1 MNRYLSLKALIWA
14 LCVTVAMASYD
25 KHHRIVV
32 YYDEIYVYPKGD
44 NSTLE
49 MDVAMFPFSQP
60 YKNVS

>member
-1 MNRYLSLKALIWA
+1 M
-14 LCVTVAMASYD
+14 TVSMASYD